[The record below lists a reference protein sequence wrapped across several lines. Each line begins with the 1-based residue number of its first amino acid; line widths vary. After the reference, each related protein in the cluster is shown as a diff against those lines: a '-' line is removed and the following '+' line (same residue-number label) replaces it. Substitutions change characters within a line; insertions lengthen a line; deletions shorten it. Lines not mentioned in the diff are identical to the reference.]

1 VAPDFD
7 DAEYR
12 RSDAAVAAD
21 ALTAYNAGATGAGV
35 KIAVLDSGL
44 SNPGGEFSGRIDP
57 ASRDM
62 AGNRGIA
69 DPDGHGTSV
78 AAVAAAG
85 RNGSDILGFAFGA
98 TVLALRT
105 DDPGSCA
112 GEDGCQHFDNVL
124 ASGVDVAVQN
134 GARVINMSLGGSA
147 ATPGLVAAI
156 GRATAAGV
164 IVVISAGNDGA
175 ADPDP
180 FAQVANSS
188 SARGLVV
195 IAGAHNASDQ
205 IASFS
210 NRAGSFGQYYLT
222 ALGDRVPAFDQTGQ
236 AFLFS
241 GTSYSAP
248 AIAGAV
254 ALLAQA
260 FPNLTAAQIVDLLYN
275 SANDAGASGI
285 DPVFGRG
292 ILDLARAFQP
302 QGSMSLAGS
311 AVPVL
316 DGANATLGT
325 AMGDARAGASLGQ
338 AVVLD
343 GYQRAYALDLGRTI
357 GRIAQNRP
365 LARAIGGG
373 TRSASAGVG
382 DMAVSVTVAEQG
394 FGTPWAGLAQL
405 GLTREQDGKARALA
419 GFVASRISPL
429 TSIAFGFGESAGRL
443 GDRLGGEPG
452 LPYLIARGPADSPGF
467 AANRGLAIA
476 ARHEIGRVAITVA
489 AERGALARQRRDGTS
504 PAYQLGSVSAQSRL
518 GPLRLSAGVGQMQ
531 EQGSVLGSRFAP
543 AFGGGGATTRFA
555 DIDARWA
562 LGGGWELGG
571 AWRQGWTNAQTGG
584 ALERG
589 RLGSS
594 AFAFDIGRTT
604 AGERFGLRVAQPLRV
619 ASGGYALRLPVSY
632 DYATGAVS
640 YELRRL
646 DLAPQGRELDL
657 EAAWGRRFGGGWLDA
672 NLYFR
677 RDPGNIAAM
686 PDDVGAVARFSLAF

>member
-1 VAPDFD
+1 
-7 DAEYR
+7 
-12 RSDAAVAAD
+12 
-21 ALTAYNAGATGAGV
+21 
-35 KIAVLDSGL
+35 
-44 SNPGGEFSGRIDP
+44 
-57 ASRDM
+57 
-62 AGNRGIA
+62 
-69 DPDGHGTSV
+69 
-78 AAVAAAG
+78 
-85 RNGSDILGFAFGA
+85 
-98 TVLALRT
+98 
-105 DDPGSCA
+105 
-112 GEDGCQHFDNVL
+112 
-124 ASGVDVAVQN
+124 
-134 GARVINMSLGGSA
+134 
-147 ATPGLVAAI
+147 
-156 GRATAAGV
+156 
-164 IVVISAGNDGA
+164 
-175 ADPDP
+175 
-180 FAQVANSS
+180 
-188 SARGLVV
+188 
-195 IAGAHNASDQ
+195 
-205 IASFS
+205 
-210 NRAGSFGQYYLT
+210 
-222 ALGDRVPAFDQTGQ
+222 
-236 AFLFS
+236 
-241 GTSYSAP
+241 
-248 AIAGAV
+248 
-254 ALLAQA
+254 
-260 FPNLTAAQIVDLLYN
+260 
-275 SANDAGASGI
+275 
-285 DPVFGRG
+285 
-292 ILDLARAFQP
+292 
-302 QGSMSLAGS
+302 
-311 AVPVL
+311 
-316 DGANATLGT
+316 
-325 AMGDARAGASLGQ
+325 MGDARAGASLGQ

-343 GYQRAYALDLGRTI
+343 GYQRAYALDLGRMI

-429 TSIAFGFGESAGRL
+429 TSIAFGFGESAGRR

-562 LGGGWELGG
+562 L
-571 AWRQGWTNAQTGG
+571 AQTGG

-604 AGERFGLRVAQPLRV
+604 AGERFGLRLAQPLRV

-632 DYATGAVS
+632 DYATGAVG